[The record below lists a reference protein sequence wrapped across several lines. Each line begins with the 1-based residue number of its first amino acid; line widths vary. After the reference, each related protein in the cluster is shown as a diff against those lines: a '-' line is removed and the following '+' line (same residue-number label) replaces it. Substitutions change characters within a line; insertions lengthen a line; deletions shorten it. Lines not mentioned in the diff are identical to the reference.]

1 MLDFL
6 FERNEQG
13 RIINNIS
20 LDGTADTKNE
30 YIEPLSSS
38 KLFKKSVKSMDFFL
52 FCDIIYLPYF

>member
-20 LDGTADTKNE
+20 LGGTADIKNE
-30 YIEPLSSS
+30 YLKTLSSN
-38 KLFKKSVKSMDFFL
+38 F
-52 FCDIIYLPYF
+52 